1 MRYRYFYK
9 PHAFSTYTTEK
20 SPCSLC
26 GETHAGYKG
35 PFYGEAHVGFVC
47 EECLAAGKLRDL
59 GASANEGDVGS
70 LREQLRSSVSRLQRN
85 PNSGFWSGSAQQ
97 NWSTGPLTLLPGRI
111 SRGRPIVETIAA
123 SSRKWACRT
132 YDTLAS
138 DGDGRR
144 FFEDHLHGD
153 HRRGT
158 DLDNWWQGIRPDS
171 PEDNAVAYNVGVYL
185 FQCTVC
191 PRYVIMWDAS

>member
-20 SPCSLC
+20 NHCTLC
-26 GETHAGYKG
+26 GEMHSGYKG
-35 PFYGEAHVGFVC
+35 PFYGEADVAFVC

-70 LREQLRSSVSRLQRN
+70 LREQLRILFPDYNETQIRALERQRTEELEHRTPYLLTWQDFSWPAHCGDYCCFIKEVGLQD
-85 PNSGFWSGSAQQ
+85 
-97 NWSTGPLTLLPGRI
+97 L
-111 SRGRPIVETIAA
+111 
-123 SSRKWACRT
+123 
-132 YDTLAS
+132 DTLAS

-158 DLDNWWQGIRPDS
+158 ELDNWWPGIRPDS
-171 PEDNAVAYNVGVYL
+171 PEDNSVAYNVGVYL
-185 FQCTVC
+185 FQCTHC
-191 PRYVIMWDAS
+191 ARYVILWDAS